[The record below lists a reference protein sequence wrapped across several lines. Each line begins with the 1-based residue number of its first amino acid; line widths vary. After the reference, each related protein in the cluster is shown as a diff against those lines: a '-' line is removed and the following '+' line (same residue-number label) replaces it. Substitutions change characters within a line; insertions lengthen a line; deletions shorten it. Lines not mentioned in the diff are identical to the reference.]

1 MQTISKLIEDGKKLL
16 DEHNIENSLY
26 DTRRLMMEV
35 IEKDLSFILCN
46 PNAEVDDEKAEL
58 LKNLVLKRSKH
69 YPLQYILGYQEFY
82 GLRFKVNP
90 AVLIPRSDTEVLVE
104 RTIKCI
110 DSYYNGKVPNVL
122 DMCTGSGCIG
132 ISIAKNRDVKLT
144 IADKSKEAL
153 KVATENLESN
163 EVSAHIIC
171 TDLFLE
177 INGSFDII
185 VSNPPYIRRDVIS
198 TLMPEVKEFEPVM
211 ALDGTEDGL
220 YFYRILANEGCKYLK
235 NNGHLIMEIGYDQGE
250 DVKQILL
257 ENGFAD
263 IEIIKDYAGNDRVV
277 FAKYSR

>member
-16 DEHNIENSLY
+16 DEQNIENSLY
-26 DTRRLMMEV
+26 DARRLMMEV
-35 IEKDLSFILCN
+35 IKKDLGFILCN
-46 PNAEVDDEKAEL
+46 PNAEVDDEKAKL
-58 LKNLVLKRSKH
+58 FKNLVLKRSKH

-82 GLRFKVNP
+82 GLRFKVSP
-90 AVLIPRSDTEVLVE
+90 AVLIPRADTEVLIE

-110 DSYYNGKVPNVL
+110 DSNYNGEVISVL

-153 KVATENLESN
+153 KVATDNLNSN
-163 EVSAHIIC
+163 EVSANIIC
-171 TDLFLE
+171 TDLFAG
-177 INGSFDII
+177 INESFDII
-185 VSNPPYIRRDVIS
+185 VSNPPYIKRDVIP

-220 YFYRILANEGCKYLK
+220 YFYRRLALEGRDYLK
-235 NNGHLIMEIGYDQGE
+235 DNGCLIMEIGYDQGE
-250 DVKQILL
+250 DVKHILI
-257 ENGFAD
+257 ENGFKD

-277 FAKYSR
+277 FAH